1 MELKSTLW
9 SFSYFHE
16 FTACLHFGTF
26 SPEIRSGKT
35 LEEARVATHREHL
48 KLVVKFYLDV
58 PPIDPSTARAHPVH
72 GLVSTF
78 DMDKLGK
85 RSVDTTGKSALK
97 LVKLPNL
104 KVRLHFRRK
113 LYAFYCQNNKWDN
126 FSSCWWSNIVHVN
139 ISSSYFVLLFFF
151 SCCISFDFT
160 CYLGP
165 KLFRELTRKPTGS
178 FSFLACT
185 LFSLYL
191 IYLVL

>member
-58 PPIDPSTARAHPVH
+58 PPIDPSTARAHPVLGIFNFWH
-72 GLVSTF
+72 GQVREKISRHHW
-78 DMDKLGK
+78 KK
-85 RSVDTTGKSALK
+85 RLKISKIAKFESAS
-97 LVKLPNL
+97 
-104 KVRLHFRRK
+104 
-113 LYAFYCQNNKWDN
+113 AFPKKIIRFLLSEQHWR
-126 FSSCWWSNIVHVN
+126 WSNIVHVN

-151 SCCISFDFT
+151 SRCISFDFT

-165 KLFRELTRKPTGS
+165 KLFRQLTRKPTGS